1 MTRAQSCFLRK
12 AFSSRW
18 ASPRLVTWK
27 GTRGE
32 AVSLFGDRRT
42 TNRGFLEPRKDNGH
56 LAKDPC
62 PSPATRPGAK
72 LNPVR
77 DDSAGTGGPVCQ
89 LALPQD
95 GCDHVK
101 KIKQEQEG
109 LWFRLCQA
117 CPAPGVSSCVSHRT
131 PRGAGDGAPSHVRKL
146 KQACVLQGVCVC
158 ACEAGP
164 A

>member
-27 GTRGE
+27 GMRGE
-32 AVSLFGDRRT
+32 AASLFRGRRT
-42 TNRGFLEPRKDNGH
+42 TNSSFLEPHKDNGH

-62 PSPATRPGAK
+62 PSPATGPRAK

-77 DDSAGTGGPVCQ
+77 DDSVGTGEPVRH
-89 LALPQD
+89 LAFPQD

-101 KIKQEQEG
+101 KKKQEQG
-109 LWFRLCQA
+109 LQVPPVPALPRTLGLPQA
-117 CPAPGVSSCVSHRT
+117 LLTGRHE
-131 PRGAGDGAPSHVRKL
+131 VRAMAL
-146 KQACVLQGVCVC
+146 PYV
-158 ACEAGP
+158 
-164 A
+164 

>member
-32 AVSLFGDRRT
+32 AASLFGDRRT
-42 TNRGFLEPRKDNGH
+42 TNSGFLEPREDNGH

-62 PSPATRPGAK
+62 PSPAPGPRAK

-77 DDSAGTGGPVCQ
+77 DDSMGTGEPVCH
-89 LALPQD
+89 LAFPQD

-101 KIKQEQEG
+101 K
-109 LWFRLCQA
+109 
-117 CPAPGVSSCVSHRT
+117 
-131 PRGAGDGAPSHVRKL
+131 
-146 KQACVLQGVCVC
+146 
-158 ACEAGP
+158 
-164 A
+164 